1 MPRPPIEDARDRL
14 LSAALNLFA
23 RRGTE
28 RVNSNAIARRARLGI
43 GTFYTH
49 FPDKHALLREIQIR
63 TVSGL
68 RAARVDALRGAG
80 VRPVDQVRASVGA
93 AIDFASSHAEA
104 YRVTFGR
111 ERAGAA
117 AHGPVVTE
125 SSRPTAE
132 ALGRLQSAG
141 RLDAALDVDLAARA
155 YSAMEVGTI
164 LWWLEDSNRAAR
176 DALADTLARMHPAA
190 AAS

>member
-141 RLDAALDVDLAARA
+141 RLDAALDVELAARA

-176 DALADTLARMHPAA
+176 EALADTLARMHPAA

>member
-80 VRPVDQVRASVGA
+80 VRPVDQVRASVCA
-93 AIDFASSHAEA
+93 AIDFASGHAEA

-141 RLDAALDVDLAARA
+141 RLDAALDVELAARA

-176 DALADTLARMHPAA
+176 EALADTLARMHPAA

>member
-68 RAARVDALRGAG
+68 RAARIDALRGAG

-93 AIDFASSHAEA
+93 AIDFASGHAEA

-141 RLDAALDVDLAARA
+141 RLDAALDVELAARA

-176 DALADTLARMHPAA
+176 EALADTLARMHPAA